1 MTLYSTGCPKCK
13 VLETKLKMKN
23 VPYEVS
29 KDIDFLIGK
38 GIMSAPVLEVDG
50 EYLLFADANK
60 YVNGLE
66 AIK

>member
-23 VPYEVS
+23 IDYEIS
-29 KDIDFLIGK
+29 NDIDLLVRN

-50 EYLLFADANK
+50 EFLLFADANK
-60 YVNGLE
+60 YVNSLE
-66 AIK
+66 ANK

>member
-13 VLETKLKMKN
+13 VLETKLQMKN